1 MSHNIG
7 MGPHPN
13 NPTIL
18 TPDHLVAAE
27 KEGNLRLVETA
38 DGFAQ
43 VIHKRI
49 SNLTPFLSFV
59 DSR

>member
-1 MSHNIG
+1 